1 MSQDVIMKRF
11 ASLLY
16 VSQYLRLSQT
26 TTCHMSLVLTCLS
39 FIFEAHIGVQMV
51 IKAMER
57 SVNLVVL
64 VLGNFKG
71 IIAKGDPNMYVS
83 W

>member
-1 MSQDVIMKRF
+1 MKRM

-26 TTCHMSLVLTCLS
+26 TTCHMS
-39 FIFEAHIGVQMV
+39 FIFKAHVGMQRL
-51 IKAMER
+51 IKAMEGL
-57 SVNLVVL
+57 VNLVGL
-64 VLGNFKG
+64 ALGNFKG